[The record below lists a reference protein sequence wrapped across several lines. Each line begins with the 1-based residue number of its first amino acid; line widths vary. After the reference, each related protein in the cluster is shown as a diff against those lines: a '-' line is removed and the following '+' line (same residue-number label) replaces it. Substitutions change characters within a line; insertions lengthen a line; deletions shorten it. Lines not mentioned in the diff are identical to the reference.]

1 MSCLQNET
9 VCTAAHTP
17 HTISHKDIWADH
29 PLSFTIRGASSH
41 GIRSR
46 AKILLNRMY
55 AWRGYVPL
63 SSEGNHIPE
72 LEEDANDGCKATL
85 VAMANE
91 KAIGTLTVGF
101 DDVEPFAATAIF
113 ADEISELRR
122 QGGKLCEFTSLAV
135 KEAVCSREVLAS
147 LFHTAYIYANRLNGA
162 SRVIIEVNPRHVGFY
177 RTVLSFVTVGKE
189 KINQKVNA
197 RSVLMVLEFSRVHEM
212 LKRAL
217 LGDMSDIPRRSF
229 YPFFFPLAEEEGI
242 AHRMLAHRREEQMS
256 KSRLYRR
263 LND

>member
-1 MSCLQNET
+1 M
-9 VCTAAHTP
+9 
-17 HTISHKDIWADH
+17 
-29 PLSFTIRGASSH
+29 FTIRGASNH

-46 AKILLNRMY
+46 AKILLHRMY

-63 SSEGNHIPE
+63 TSEDNNG
-72 LEEDANDGCKATL
+72 LEIEDETHDGRKATL
-85 VAMANE
+85 VAMAHE

-113 ADEISELRR
+113 ADEIAELRR
-122 QGGKLCEFTSLAV
+122 QGGKLCEFTCLAV

-147 LFHTAYIYANRLNGA
+147 LFHTAYIYANRLNDA

-197 RSVLMVLEFSRVHEM
+197 PSVLMVLEFSRVREM
-212 LKRAL
+212 LERAL
-217 LGDMSDIPRRSF
+217 VGDMSDIPRRSY

-242 AHRMLAHRREEQMS
+242 AHRMLAHRHGQRMS
-256 KSRLYRR
+256 NSGLYR

>member
-1 MSCLQNET
+1 MM
-9 VCTAAHTP
+9 
-17 HTISHKDIWADH
+17 
-29 PLSFTIRGASSH
+29 FTIRGASSQ
-41 GIRSR
+41 GMRSR
-46 AKILLNRMY
+46 ARILLRRMY
-55 AWRGYVPL
+55 AWRGYGP
-63 SSEGNHIPE
+63 SPSEDDNTPE
-72 LEEDANDGCKATL
+72 LEENVNGGCKATL
-85 VAMANE
+85 VAIAHA

-113 ADEISELRR
+113 ADEIAELRS

-135 KEAVCSREVLAS
+135 KEPQCSREVLAS

-177 RTVLSFVTVGKE
+177 RTILSFVAVGKA

-197 RSVLMVLEFSRVHEM
+197 PSVLMVLEFSRVREI

-217 LGDMSDIPRRSF
+217 LGDMTDIPRRSY

-242 AHRMLAHRREEQMS
+242 VQRMRAHRREERVTDL
-256 KSRLYRR
+256 RLCRVA
-263 LND
+263 D